1 MVNFPE
7 NFFLRMGSGAAHKYQ
22 PLCLNKCF
30 PKMHSCN
37 SICIFVTFFCI
48 LAQRIF
54 IDAFYFICFLL
65 SILNHKS
72 KGNCI
77 SNQMFKCK
85 NTRYNCIFST
95 FSLWNAFLNVKLFI
109 WCNIFAI
116 WSVIKFGLLKLK
128 FTFGLYGGGGRGL
141 ASKLEGSKVP
151 PPHDHK
157 RPYEAQR
164 GKNTSQHGA
173 L

>member
-1 MVNFPE
+1 MFLFFIIFVLGDKTYFQILEMLVVSFKGTTSVYINTTGVYCYTCVSCIIEWVDMVNFPE

-95 FSLWNAFLNVKLFI
+95 FSL
-109 WCNIFAI
+109 
-116 WSVIKFGLLKLK
+116 
-128 FTFGLYGGGGRGL
+128 
-141 ASKLEGSKVP
+141 
-151 PPHDHK
+151 
-157 RPYEAQR
+157 
-164 GKNTSQHGA
+164 
-173 L
+173 